1 VDFRLTDRRKNGI
14 VASSANHLI
23 DKEREK
29 DLINRPTLGPVGQ
42 IFPSINTEDFDIEL
56 NETHFQVTRLTL

>member
-1 VDFRLTDRRKNGI
+1 
-14 VASSANHLI
+14 LI

-42 IFPSINTEDFDIEL
+42 IFPSIKKVDLDIEL
-56 NETHFQVTRLTL
+56 IDARFQITRLTL